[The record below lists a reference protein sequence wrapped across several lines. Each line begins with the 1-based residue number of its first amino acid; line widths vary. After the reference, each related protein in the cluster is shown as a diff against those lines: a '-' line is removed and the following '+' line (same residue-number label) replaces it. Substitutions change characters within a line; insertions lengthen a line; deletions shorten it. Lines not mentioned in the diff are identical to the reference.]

1 MCFLR
6 FNKYKVKHMSS
17 NKWTVLRKSGARL
30 NKIIFSTKP
39 SGPVW
44 ATLSQ
49 TLIFIIFITL
59 IASWCLI
66 NGCDKNFSLF

>member
-1 MCFLR
+1 
-6 FNKYKVKHMSS
+6 MSS
-17 NKWTVLRKSGARL
+17 DKWTVQGKSGARL

-49 TLIFIIFITL
+49 MLIFIIPITL
-59 IASWCLI
+59 IASEYLK
-66 NGCDKNFSLF
+66 NKYNKNFSLF